1 MQDELSLS
9 IESCMEFLQS
19 FQSGLEK
26 AISLRL
32 DPRVQ
37 QSGFQGW
44 EKSFEK

>member
-9 IESCMEFLQS
+9 IESYTEFLQS

-26 AISLRL
+26 AISLRP

-37 QSGFQGW
+37 QSVLQG
-44 EKSFEK
+44 